1 MKDCQHFLLSLCKE
15 VSLRLHG
22 CGVSGRTFT
31 LKIKKRK
38 TDEEPVKYMG
48 CGDCDNL
55 SHSLTV
61 PMATDDVDVLQRI
74 TNQLFSHFHIDV
86 EDIRGVGLHVTKLEC
101 ADNFKQGSERSS
113 IRSWLVSASVP
124 QDKDT
129 KEQFSDQFH
138 RSKSKTVGAI
148 TSNQEDN
155 QSSGLPS
162 SPSGF
167 DPDYLKCLP
176 PEIISEYNEF
186 YGGKL
191 INFISKHRN

>member
-1 MKDCQHFLLSLCKE
+1 
-15 VSLRLHG
+15 V
-22 CGVSGRTFT
+22 
-31 LKIKKRK
+31 KKRK

-74 TNQLFSHFHIDV
+74 TKQLFSHFHIDV

-124 QDKDT
+124 QDK
-129 KEQFSDQFH
+129 
-138 RSKSKTVGAI
+138 G
-148 TSNQEDN
+148 
-155 QSSGLPS
+155 
-162 SPSGF
+162 
-167 DPDYLKCLP
+167 
-176 PEIISEYNEF
+176 
-186 YGGKL
+186 
-191 INFISKHRN
+191 